1 MKNTSTNGHRARLT
15 ILIGLAGN
23 VVLVFVKLITGV
35 VGNSFALVA
44 DAIESLGDVFSSFI
58 IYLGLKVSD
67 KPADEGHPFGHGKVE
82 PIISFLVVLFL
93 IVSAGFIA
101 FQAINNIQSPQ
112 KMPSPYTLIVLGGV
126 IVYKELFYQFVSKK
140 SKQTESTL
148 LKADAW
154 HHRSDAITSLAAFAG
169 IGIALLLG
177 EGYEY
182 LDDLAALVASAII
195 IVNAYFVFRPA
206 LGELLDEQN
215 HDDLIDEVRFLSEQV
230 PGVIDTE
237 KCYIRKFGMRYV
249 VDIHVRV
256 SANLTVAEGHT
267 IGHNVQ
273 DTVRDNFPQIEYV
286 FTHVEPK

>member
-1 MKNTSTNGHRARLT
+1 MKTTYTNGKRARHT
-15 ILIGLAGN
+15 ILISLVGN

-35 VGNSFALVA
+35 LGNSFALIA

-58 IYLGLKVSD
+58 IFLGLRVSD
-67 KPADEGHPFGHGKVE
+67 KPSDDDHPFGHGKVE
-82 PIISFLVVLFL
+82 PIISFIVALFL

-101 FQAINNIQSPQ
+101 HQAIDNIQSPQ
-112 KMPSPYTLIVLGGV
+112 KMPSPYTLIVLAGV
-126 IVYKELFYQFVSKK
+126 VIYKELFYQFVSKK
-140 SKQTESTL
+140 SKQTSSTS

-154 HHRSDAITSLAAFAG
+154 HHRSDAITSLAAF
-169 IGIALLLG
+169 IGIAMALLLG

-182 LDDLAALVASAII
+182 LDDWAALVASAII
-195 IVNAYFVFRPA
+195 VVNAYFVFRPA

-215 HDDLIDEVRFLSEQV
+215 HDELIDEVRHYSEQV

-237 KCYIRKFGMRYV
+237 KCFIRKFGMRYV

-267 IGHNVQ
+267 IGHDVQ
-273 DTVRDNFPQIEYV
+273 DTVRKNFPQIEHV

>member
-1 MKNTSTNGHRARLT
+1 MKSSHKNGNRARRT
-15 ILIGLAGN
+15 ILISLIGN
-23 VVLVFVKLITGV
+23 VVLVFVKLITGIL
-35 VGNSFALVA
+35 GSSFALVA

-58 IYLGLKVSD
+58 IFLGLKVSD
-67 KPADEGHPFGHGKVE
+67 KPPDDDHPFGHGKVE
-82 PIISFLVVLFL
+82 PITSFIVVLFL
-93 IVSAGFIA
+93 IASAGFIA
-101 FQAINNIQSPQ
+101 YQAIDNIQSPQ
-112 KMPSPYTLIVLGGV
+112 KMPSPYTLFVLAGIV
-126 IVYKELFYQFVSKK
+126 IYKELFYQFVIKK
-140 SKQTESTL
+140 SKQTKSTS

-154 HHRSDAITSLAAFAG
+154 HHRSDAITSLAAFIG
-169 IGIALLLG
+169 IGMALLLG

-182 LDDLAALVASAII
+182 LDDYAALVASVII

-215 HDDLIDEVRFLSEQV
+215 HDELIDQVRFLSEQV

-256 SANLTVAEGHT
+256 AADLTVAEGHT
-267 IGHNVQ
+267 IGHDVQ
-273 DTVRDNFPQIEYV
+273 DTLRENFPQIQHV